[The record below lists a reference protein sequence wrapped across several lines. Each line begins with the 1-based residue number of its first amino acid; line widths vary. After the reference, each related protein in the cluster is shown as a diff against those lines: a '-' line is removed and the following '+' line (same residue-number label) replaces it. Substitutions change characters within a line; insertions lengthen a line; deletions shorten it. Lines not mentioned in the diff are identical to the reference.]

1 MRTGLSTRVM
11 RPAWETAAAGSRA
24 IDRAWYTE
32 TTLSLRNR
40 LAGQGIERLAAL
52 SGGIFA
58 VAMTLLVPDILLL
71 GAEVAA
77 SWTCAA
83 RLKRKWST
91 PRSRGVLRWG
101 FS

>member
-1 MRTGLSTRVM
+1 MRTGLSTQVM

-58 VAMTLLVPDILLL
+58 VAMTLLVLDILLL

-83 RLKRKWST
+83 RLKRKRRST
-91 PRSRGVLRWG
+91 PRSRGVL
-101 FS
+101 